1 MLFIYLSYLLWTVL
15 KVGDRQGE
23 TSEDVADEVQQTL
36 FRAINKVF
44 ATQGAVSLYE
54 ALRSPSLYYP
64 DEQARQHDR
73 DEIQRQMDELDAA
86 LGGEEA
92 EERAP
97 LQRLREEHPPRAKVP
112 QPHHRRRRLTL

>member
-54 ALRSPSLYYP
+54 ALRSPGLYYP
-64 DEQARQHDR
+64 DEQARQHDG

-86 LGGEEA
+86 LGGVAEA
-92 EERAP
+92 ERAR
-97 LQRLREEHPPRAKVP
+97 LQRLRAANLRRGKGR
-112 QPHHRRRRLTL
+112 QQHHSRLRLT